1 VLQRRR
7 GLCSCGLPAAQS
19 CAKRILMCGLPSCA
33 LDLLVSPVYGRRVGA
48 LLLKGEWQE
57 AVSTI
62 MQPRGDAEANEV
74 SEARR
79 LYCDHGAPSGSCC
92 SRHTP
97 PQGIL

>member
-1 VLQRRR
+1 MNAPSRAARR
-7 GLCSCGLPAAQS
+7 S
-19 CAKRILMCGLPSCA
+19 CAVLN
-33 LDLLVSPVYGRRVGA
+33 LLVSHVTGRRVGA

-79 LYCDHGAPSGSCC
+79 LYCDHG
-92 SRHTP
+92 TP
-97 PQGIL
+97 HWQLLKLTCDA